1 MIQWWKVDYEPRMG
15 FSFLQDQL
23 LSVRVSLLLPV
34 EERIKV
40 GSFSALTLHAV

>member
-23 LSVRVSLLLPV
+23 LKVLVSP
-34 EERIKV
+34 
-40 GSFSALTLHAV
+40 FSYL